1 MAGELRRRWARA
13 QNSRS
18 SDRGRGARQP
28 DRSTGIASAKSAG
41 KTITVNLAGIT
52 FNGKA
57 NSTAKAK
64 VGDKLKFVWKNG
76 VHNVVSSAVPKGVKK
91 VNSGAADRR
100 STRRSLVAL
109 TKKGTYSFYCVPH
122 KALGMK
128 IKVTVS

>member
-1 MAGELRRRWARA
+1 V
-13 QNSRS
+13 RS
-18 SDRGRGARQP
+18 KVVAAIAVVVLASLAV
-28 DRSTGIASAKSAG
+28 TGIASAKTAG
-41 KTITVNLAGIT
+41 KTVTVNLAGIT

-76 VHNVVSSAVPKGVKK
+76 IHNVVSSTVPAGLKK
-91 VNSGAADRR
+91 VNSGAPKAGHAPL
-100 STRRSLVAL
+100 TVAL

-122 KALGMK
+122 AALGMK